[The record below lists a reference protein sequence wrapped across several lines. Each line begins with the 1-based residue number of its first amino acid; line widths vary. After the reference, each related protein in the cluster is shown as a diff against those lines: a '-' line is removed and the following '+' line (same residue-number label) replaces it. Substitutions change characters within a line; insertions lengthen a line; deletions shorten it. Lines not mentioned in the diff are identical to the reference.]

1 MGTYA
6 RSPDMSATFALLAD
20 PRAGDPNNGGSP
32 TLPPLDA
39 DLLDAYSRA
48 VTGAAGKGGPAAVSV
63 GVRHRIERRGRP
75 APELPRHGAG
85 VVFTPDGVVLPHR
98 P

>member
-20 PRAGDPNNGGSP
+20 PRAGDPNNGGSQ
-32 TLPPLDA
+32 TLPPLHA

-48 VTGAAGKGGPAAVSV
+48 GPRAAGKGGPAVVSV
-63 GVRHRIERRGRP
+63 GGRHRIGGRGRP
-75 APELPRHGAG
+75 APGLPRPRPR
-85 VVFTPDGVVLPHR
+85 VVFHPDRLRR
-98 P
+98 PERP